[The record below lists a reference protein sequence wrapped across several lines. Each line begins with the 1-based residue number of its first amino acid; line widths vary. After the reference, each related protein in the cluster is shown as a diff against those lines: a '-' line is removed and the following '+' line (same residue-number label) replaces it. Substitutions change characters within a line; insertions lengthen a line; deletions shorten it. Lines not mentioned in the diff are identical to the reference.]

1 MVTILIASGVWTLIR
16 TDGMTSQ
23 LHHDLRWRWAQT
35 DEQRFL
41 VKVRNE
47 KMVQP
52 ATTASDA
59 NWPGFRGP
67 NRDGII
73 HGVRIKKDWI
83 ASPPKELWRR
93 QVGPG
98 CSSFAISGNMLYTQE
113 QRGDDEAVT
122 CYDLTS
128 GKPVWIHSDKVRF
141 WDSHAGAG
149 PRATPAIYQGRIC
162 TFGATGV
169 VNMLNATT
177 GSVIWS
183 QNAASDTKAKDSG
196 WGFTSSPLVT
206 GDVVIIA
213 ATGKL
218 VAYDLSTGEPRW
230 YGPDGGRGYSSPHLI
245 TIDGVA
251 QVLLMSNTGATS
263 LAPADGRQLWTLL
276 WPLEDPILQP
286 ALIADG
292 ELLLSGSMQKG
303 LKRIAVT
310 HETDEWKIKERWT
323 STGIMPYFNDLV
335 VHKGYAY
342 GFNGL
347 SLACIGIE
355 NGKRIWRGGRYGGQI
370 ILLADQDLML
380 VLSEKGELAL
390 VAATPDK
397 FTEFARFPAIK
408 GKTWNHPVLVGDVL
422 VVRNSQEMVAFRLPL
437 E

>member
-1 MVTILIASGVWTLIR
+1 
-16 TDGMTSQ
+16 
-23 LHHDLRWRWAQT
+23 
-35 DEQRFL
+35 
-41 VKVRNE
+41 
-47 KMVQP
+47 
-52 ATTASDA
+52 
-59 NWPGFRGP
+59 
-67 NRDGII
+67 
-73 HGVRIKKDWI
+73 
-83 ASPPKELWRR
+83 
-93 QVGPG
+93 
-98 CSSFAISGNMLYTQE
+98 MLYTQE

-122 CYDLTS
+122 CYDLTT

-149 PRATPAIYQGRIC
+149 PRATPTIYQGRIC

-169 VNMLNATT
+169 VNMLNASD
-177 GSVIWS
+177 GSLVWS
-183 QNAASDTKAKDSG
+183 RNAASDTRAKDSG

-218 VAYDLSTGEPRW
+218 VAYDIATGEPRW

-245 TIDGVA
+245 TVDGVA
-251 QVLLMSNTGATS
+251 QVMLMSTTGATS
-263 LAPADGRQLWTLL
+263 LAPADGKQLWTLS

-292 ELLLSGSMQKG
+292 DILLSGSMQKG
-303 LKRIAVT
+303 LKRIAVK

-323 STGIMPYFNDLV
+323 STGIMPYFNDFV

-355 NGKRIWRGGRYGGQI
+355 DGKRIWRGGRYGGQI

-422 VVRNSQEMVAFRLPL
+422 VVRNSQEMLALRLPL
-437 E
+437 EGS